1 MPLIIFVNLLLANA
15 LIPWVIM
22 LPNEWQ
28 GSLILVG
35 RIIIWL
41 LITALIW
48 SEKDNLSSFHFDRIS
63 LLIILLFRTLLNTG
77 GSEAAF
83 PNPQFWLSLVYW
95 VSTIWLVVKLPKE
108 SFLTGLRL
116 ENIKWPIIGF
126 LFGLGLMFGV
136 LLITAVK
143 LADFLPFISF
153 FFQRSNHYLFYF
165 LYSMG
170 TEAIGEEIVFRGFLW
185 GYLKNLGLKEY
196 LVLVFQG
203 GLFLLFH
210 IVNLVKGGS
219 ELWPIF
225 LASLLFGVLVWRSRC
240 LASSMTAHASYN
252 AARYVLEEAAR
263 RLS

>member
-1 MPLIIFVNLLLANA
+1 MKFLPEQLPRKMPLIIFVNLLLANA

-153 FFQRSNHYLFYF
+153 FF
-165 LYSMG
+165 
-170 TEAIGEEIVFRGFLW
+170 
-185 GYLKNLGLKEY
+185 
-196 LVLVFQG
+196 
-203 GLFLLFH
+203 
-210 IVNLVKGGS
+210 
-219 ELWPIF
+219 
-225 LASLLFGVLVWRSRC
+225 
-240 LASSMTAHASYN
+240 
-252 AARYVLEEAAR
+252 
-263 RLS
+263 